1 MRGGYT
7 NNYSSTNWHYFSRI
21 DSRRTHLSRIVRME
35 ASLVATGYDGSK
47 ETPSGLS
54 ATCAWRTDIPH
65 ALRATLFGT
74 SHLCAM
80 THITECLL

>member
-35 ASLVATGYDGSK
+35 ASLIATGCDGSK